1 MFLPYRVLNNFRM
14 IQKSQELKEF
24 SFIEDELPVYK
35 QLLIKLIEQS
45 TGKRK
50 ISKIYRQIVSKDDT
64 GRSFWD
70 RAVEELELQIRI
82 QGNSLESI
90 PKKGPLLIVANHP
103 FGQIDGLVL
112 GYILEKIRPDF
123 KIVAWDIM
131 SEIDYF
137 KDKILPI
144 SFKNEYA
151 SKRKNFRTLKQTIQV
166 INEGGAVAIFPSG
179 ECAISD
185 NYFGKAREGQW
196 QKFTSK
202 IVFATDV
209 PVLPIFFHGQNSRI
223 FQIIGNFGYYFKLSM
238 FFHEICNMIGKD
250 VCLTI
255 GNLLNETDYSNKNN
269 ENDLIDY
276 LFQETEKLSFQIS
289 L

>member
-1 MFLPYRVLNNFRM
+1 M
-14 IQKSQELKEF
+14 ISGLMKQKSQELKDF

-35 QLLIKLIEQS
+35 QLLIKLIEQI

-50 ISKIYRQIVSKDDT
+50 VSKIYRQIVAKDDT

-82 QGNSLESI
+82 HGNSLNSI
-90 PKKGPLLIVANHP
+90 PKEGPLLVVANHP

-131 SEIDYF
+131 NEIDYF

-144 SFKNEYA
+144 SFKNEYS
-151 SKRKNFRTLKQTIQV
+151 SKRNNLRTLKQSIQN
-166 INEGGAVAIFPSG
+166 IKEGGVVAIFPSG
-179 ECAISD
+179 ECAISK
-185 NYFGKAREGQW
+185 NFIGKAQEGQW
-196 QKFTSK
+196 LKFTSR
-202 IVFATDV
+202 IVLATDV

-250 VCLTI
+250 VRLTI
-255 GNLLNETDYSNKNN
+255 GNLLNETDYSNRNN
-269 ENDLIDY
+269 EDDLIDY
-276 LFQETEKLSFQIS
+276 LFYETEKLSFQNS

>member
-1 MFLPYRVLNNFRM
+1 MK
-14 IQKSQELKEF
+14 QKSQELKDF

-35 QLLIKLIEQS
+35 QLLIKLIEQI

-50 ISKIYRQIVSKDDT
+50 VSKIYRQIVAKDDT

-82 QGNSLESI
+82 HGNSLNSI
-90 PKKGPLLIVANHP
+90 PKEGPLLVVANHP

-131 SEIDYF
+131 NEIDYF

-144 SFKNEYA
+144 SFKNEYS
-151 SKRKNFRTLKQTIQV
+151 SKRNNLRTLKQSIQN
-166 INEGGAVAIFPSG
+166 IKEGGVVAIFPSG
-179 ECAISD
+179 ECAISK
-185 NYFGKAREGQW
+185 NFIGKAQEGQW
-196 QKFTSK
+196 LKFTSR
-202 IVFATDV
+202 IVLATDV

-250 VCLTI
+250 VRLTI
-255 GNLLNETDYSNKNN
+255 GNLLNETDYSNRNN
-269 ENDLIDY
+269 EDDLIDY
-276 LFQETEKLSFQIS
+276 LFYETEKLSFQNS

>member
-1 MFLPYRVLNNFRM
+1 M
-14 IQKSQELKEF
+14 IQKSQELKDF

-35 QLLIKLIEQS
+35 QLLIKLIEQI

-50 ISKIYRQIVSKDDT
+50 VSKIYRQIVAKDDT

-82 QGNSLESI
+82 HGNSLNSI
-90 PKKGPLLIVANHP
+90 PKQGPLLVVANHP

-131 SEIDYF
+131 NEIDYF

-144 SFKNEYA
+144 SFKNEYS
-151 SKRKNFRTLKQTIQV
+151 SKRNNLRTLKQSIQN
-166 INEGGAVAIFPSG
+166 IKEGGVVAIFPSG
-179 ECAISD
+179 ECAISK
-185 NYFGKAREGQW
+185 NFTGKAQEGQW
-196 QKFTSK
+196 LKFTSR
-202 IVFATDV
+202 IVLATDV

-223 FQIIGNFGYYFKLSM
+223 FQIIGNLGYYFKLSM

-250 VCLTI
+250 VRLTI
-255 GNLLNETDYSNKNN
+255 GNLLNETDYSNRNN
-269 ENDLIDY
+269 EDDLIDY
-276 LFQETEKLSFQIS
+276 LFYETEKLSFQNS

>member
-1 MFLPYRVLNNFRM
+1 
-14 IQKSQELKEF
+14 
-24 SFIEDELPVYK
+24 
-35 QLLIKLIEQS
+35 LLIKLIEQI

-50 ISKIYRQIVSKDDT
+50 VSKIYRQIVAKDDT

-82 QGNSLESI
+82 HGNSLNSI
-90 PKKGPLLIVANHP
+90 PKQGPLLVVANHP

-131 SEIDYF
+131 NEIDYF

-144 SFKNEYA
+144 SFKNEYS
-151 SKRKNFRTLKQTIQV
+151 SKRNNLRTLKQSIQN
-166 INEGGAVAIFPSG
+166 IKEGGVVAIFPSG
-179 ECAISD
+179 ECAISK
-185 NYFGKAREGQW
+185 NFTGKAQEGQW
-196 QKFTSK
+196 LKFTSR
-202 IVFATDV
+202 IVLATDV

-223 FQIIGNFGYYFKLSM
+223 FQIIGNLGYYFKLSM

-250 VCLTI
+250 VRLTI
-255 GNLLNETDYSNKNN
+255 GNLLNETDYSNRNN
-269 ENDLIDY
+269 EDDLIDY
-276 LFQETEKLSFQIS
+276 LFYETEKLSFQNS

>member
-1 MFLPYRVLNNFRM
+1 MK
-14 IQKSQELKEF
+14 QKSQELKDF

-35 QLLIKLIEQS
+35 QLLIKLIEQI

-50 ISKIYRQIVSKDDT
+50 VSKIYRQIVAKDDT

-82 QGNSLESI
+82 HGNSLNSI
-90 PKKGPLLIVANHP
+90 PKQGPLLVVANHP

-131 SEIDYF
+131 NEIDYF

-144 SFKNEYA
+144 SFKNEYS
-151 SKRKNFRTLKQTIQV
+151 SKRNNLRTLKQSIQN
-166 INEGGAVAIFPSG
+166 IKEGGVVAIFPSG
-179 ECAISD
+179 ECAISK
-185 NYFGKAREGQW
+185 NFIGKAQEGQW
-196 QKFTSK
+196 LKFTSR
-202 IVFATDV
+202 IVLATDV

-250 VCLTI
+250 VRLTI
-255 GNLLNETDYSNKNN
+255 GNLLNETDYSNRNN
-269 ENDLIDY
+269 EDDLIDY
-276 LFQETEKLSFQIS
+276 LFYETEKLSFQNS

>member
-1 MFLPYRVLNNFRM
+1 M
-14 IQKSQELKEF
+14 IQKSQELKDF

-35 QLLIKLIEQS
+35 QLLIKLIEQI

-50 ISKIYRQIVSKDDT
+50 VSKIYRQIVAKDDT

-82 QGNSLESI
+82 HGNSLNSI
-90 PKKGPLLIVANHP
+90 PKQGPLLVVANHP

-131 SEIDYF
+131 NEIDYF

-144 SFKNEYA
+144 SFKNEYS
-151 SKRKNFRTLKQTIQV
+151 SKRNNLRTLKQSIQN
-166 INEGGAVAIFPSG
+166 IKEGGVVAIFPSG
-179 ECAISD
+179 ECAISK
-185 NYFGKAREGQW
+185 NFIGKAQEGQW
-196 QKFTSK
+196 LKFTSR
-202 IVFATDV
+202 IVLATDV

-223 FQIIGNFGYYFKLSM
+223 FQIIGNLGYYFKLSM

-250 VCLTI
+250 IFLTI

>member
-1 MFLPYRVLNNFRM
+1 M
-14 IQKSQELKEF
+14 IQKSQELKDF

-35 QLLIKLIEQS
+35 QLLIKLIEQI

-50 ISKIYRQIVSKDDT
+50 VSKIYRQIVAKDDT

-82 QGNSLESI
+82 HGNSLNSI
-90 PKKGPLLIVANHP
+90 PKQGPLLVVANHP

-131 SEIDYF
+131 NEIDYF

-144 SFKNEYA
+144 SFKNEYS
-151 SKRKNFRTLKQTIQV
+151 SKRNNLRTLKQSIQN
-166 INEGGAVAIFPSG
+166 IKEGGVVAIFPSG
-179 ECAISD
+179 ECAISK
-185 NYFGKAREGQW
+185 NFIGKAQEGQW
-196 QKFTSK
+196 LKFTSR
-202 IVFATDV
+202 IVLATDV

-223 FQIIGNFGYYFKLSM
+223 FQIIGNLGYYFKLSM

-250 VCLTI
+250 VRLTI
-255 GNLLNETDYSNKNN
+255 GNLLNETDYSNRNN
-269 ENDLIDY
+269 EDDLIDY
-276 LFQETEKLSFQIS
+276 LFYETEKLSFQNS